1 MIEKNIAPCRG
12 CFGCW
17 KSTDGHCVIG
27 DDQNGILALERNSG
41 ILYSADLFLR
51 FGNGVGQTIK
61 ASWPDEVNAIDKQR
75 IPVKAQREKVQA
87 ALRAVSPKLVA
98 VGHGFCL
105 DCE

>member
-1 MIEKNIAPCRG
+1 M
-12 CFGCW
+12 
-17 KSTDGHCVIG
+17 
-27 DDQNGILALERNSG
+27 
-41 ILYSADLFLR
+41 
-51 FGNGVGQTIK
+51 GQTIK